1 MSVPAVL
8 YDPHTEDSGRRSSGY
23 SRSIQSS
30 HRVLGV
36 PRVLKLDE
44 REARRV
50 ARDPHVA
57 QVSVLAEGVLDLVFG
72 GTVAQISDVNL
83 ALQIPVAG
91 GHGCGFLKILQKKQI
106 CQM

>member
-1 MSVPAVL
+1 MSQKCCTTLTLKTGA
-8 YDPHTEDSGRRSSGY
+8 GGSSGY

-57 QVSVLAEGVLDLVFG
+57 QVSVLSEGVLDLVFG

-83 ALQIPVAG
+83 ALQVPVAG
-91 GHGCGFLKILQKKQI
+91 GHGSCFVFLKR
-106 CQM
+106 